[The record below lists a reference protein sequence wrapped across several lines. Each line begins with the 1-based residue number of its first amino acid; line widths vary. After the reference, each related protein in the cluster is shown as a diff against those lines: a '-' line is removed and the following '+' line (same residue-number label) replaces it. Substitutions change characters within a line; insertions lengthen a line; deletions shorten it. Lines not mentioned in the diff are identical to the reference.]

1 MSNTLAFQKQT
12 ILKNSIL
19 FFGSCDMTH
28 EQYEGHLR
36 NIKSVL
42 GHDAALAFGD
52 AVAAEADQ
60 FFVEEPEQLP
70 LLWKRMLNLAKSEGK
85 V

>member
-1 MSNTLAFQKQT
+1 MNTLKH
-12 ILKNSIL
+12 SIL
-19 FFGSCDMTH
+19 SIGSGDMTH
-28 EQYEGHLR
+28 DEYQKHLR

-52 AVAAEADQ
+52 SIATEADQ

-70 LLWKRMLNLAKSEGK
+70 MLWKRMMNLAKSEGK

>member
-1 MSNTLAFQKQT
+1 MNTLKH
-12 ILKNSIL
+12 SIL
-19 FFGSCDMTH
+19 SLGAKDMTH
-28 EQYEGHLR
+28 DEYAQHLR
-36 NIKSVL
+36 NIKTVL

-52 AVAAEADQ
+52 AVATEADQ

-70 LLWKRMLNLAKSEGK
+70 MLWKRMMNLAKLEKS

>member
-1 MSNTLAFQKQT
+1 MN
-12 ILKNSIL
+12 ILKHSIL
-19 FFGSCDMTH
+19 SIGDKDMTH
-28 EQYEGHLR
+28 DEYVKHLN

-52 AVAAEADQ
+52 AITSESDQ
-60 FFVEEPEQLP
+60 FFVEEPDQLP
-70 LLWKRMLNLAKSEGK
+70 MLWKRMFNLAREEGK